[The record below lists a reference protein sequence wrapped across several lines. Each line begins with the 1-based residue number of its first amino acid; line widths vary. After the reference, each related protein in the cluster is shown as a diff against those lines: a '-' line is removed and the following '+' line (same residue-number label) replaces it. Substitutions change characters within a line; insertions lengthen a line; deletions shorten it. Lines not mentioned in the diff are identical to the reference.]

1 MDIRTS
7 SPNNNF
13 KAVRI
18 SPAPDQWNQQVLNSV
33 LKSHF
38 VKDIIKADVKNERDT
53 FISFAEHFDPAYPDY
68 TRYNHMF
75 FNITG
80 NNKDI
85 TLGSHSTYRYES
97 AQFLKRAKIIK
108 TGPDDLGK
116 DLASQITN
124 LDTPELQNKKE
135 PIINQTLKG
144 LQRLAGEIKIE
155 EPRNYEKFR
164 D

>member
-1 MDIRTS
+1 MDIRTNSPS
-7 SPNNNF
+7 SSF
-13 KAVRI
+13 KSIRI
-18 SPAPDQWNQQVLNSV
+18 SPAPTEWNQQVLNAV
-33 LKSHF
+33 LRSNF
-38 VKDIIKADVKNERDT
+38 VKDIVREDAKKERDT

-97 AQFLKRAKIIK
+97 AQFLKRAKEIK

-116 DLASQITN
+116 DLASQISN
-124 LDTPELQNKKE
+124 LDAPNVKNEKE
-135 PIINQTLKG
+135 PIINQTLKH
-144 LQRLAGEIKIE
+144 LKRLAGGLIVEK
-155 EPRNYEKFR
+155 PRSYEKFR

>member
-1 MDIRTS
+1 MDIRTHS
-7 SPNNNF
+7 SNNAF
-13 KAVRI
+13 KAVRL
-18 SPAPDQWNQQVLNSV
+18 SPAPDKWNQQVLNSV

-38 VKDIIKADVKNERDT
+38 VKDIVKEDVKNERDT
-53 FISFAEHFDPAYPDY
+53 YISFAEHFDPAYPDY

-97 AQFLKRAKIIK
+97 AQFLKKAKIIK

-116 DLASQITN
+116 DLANQISN
-124 LDTPELQNKKE
+124 LDSPEIKLEKE

-144 LQRLAGEIKIE
+144 LKKLANEIIIE
-155 EPRNYEKFR
+155 EPRSYEKFR

>member
-7 SPNNNF
+7 SPSNNF

-18 SPAPDQWNQQVLNSV
+18 SPAPNEWNQKVLNSV
-33 LKSHF
+33 LKSNF
-38 VKDIIKADVKNERDT
+38 VRDIVKEDAKNERDT

-97 AQFLKRAKIIK
+97 AQFLKRAKEIK
-108 TGPDDLGK
+108 TGPDDLGS
-116 DLASQITN
+116 DLAEQISN
-124 LDTPELQNKKE
+124 LDTPELKNKKE
-135 PIINQTLKG
+135 PIINQTLNG
-144 LQRLAGEIKIE
+144 LKRLAGGMVIE
-155 EPRNYEKFR
+155 KPRDYEKFR
-164 D
+164 T

>member
-7 SPNNNF
+7 SPSYNF

-18 SPAPDQWNQQVLNSV
+18 SPAPDQWNQQVLNAV

-38 VKDIIKADVKNERDT
+38 VKDIVKEDVKNERDT

-75 FNITG
+75 INITG
-80 NNKDI
+80 DNKDI

-116 DLASQITN
+116 DLASQIAN

-144 LQRLAGEIKIE
+144 LQRLAGKIKIE
-155 EPRNYEKFR
+155 EPRDYEKFK

>member
-1 MDIRTS
+1 MDIRTH
-7 SPNNNF
+7 SPNNSF
-13 KAVRI
+13 KAVRL
-18 SPAPDQWNQQVLNSV
+18 SPAPDKWNQQVLNSV
-33 LKSHF
+33 LKSKF
-38 VKDIIKADVKNERDT
+38 VKDIIKEDVKNERDT

-108 TGPDDLGK
+108 TGPDDLGR
-116 DLASQITN
+116 DLATQISN
-124 LDTPELQNKKE
+124 LDSPEVKNVKE
-135 PIINQTLKG
+135 PIINNTLKG
-144 LQRLAGEIKIE
+144 LKRLAGGLVIE
-155 EPRNYEKFR
+155 EPRSYEKFR